1 MLFLLGK
8 EKSNESDI
16 LKEVLR
22 MNKIHIASLLRRG
35 KYKEAER
42 IAYKSKM
49 NYFDFTEFVKK
60 FFVGVLTEND
70 I

>member
-1 MLFLLGK
+1 
-8 EKSNESDI
+8 
-16 LKEVLR
+16 
-22 MNKIHIASLLRRG
+22 MNKIDVASRLRRG

-49 NYFDFTEFVKK
+49 NCFDFTEFVKK

>member
-1 MLFLLGK
+1 
-8 EKSNESDI
+8 
-16 LKEVLR
+16 
-22 MNKIHIASLLRRG
+22 MNKIHVASLLRRG

-42 IAYKSKM
+42 IAYKIKM